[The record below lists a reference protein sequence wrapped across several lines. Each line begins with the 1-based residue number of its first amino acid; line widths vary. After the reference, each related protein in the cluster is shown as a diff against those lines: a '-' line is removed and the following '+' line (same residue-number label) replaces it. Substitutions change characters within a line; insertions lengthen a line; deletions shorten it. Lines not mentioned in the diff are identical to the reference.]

1 MANGTSAPC
10 SCARLAPENS
20 IRAKEDSIKAKIVAK
35 LAGRN
40 PVSANPSPCVRQTIG
55 RVSGLLLNANLR
67 IQITDH
73 YLSDP
78 RSCQTSR
85 ANPTRLMLTTSTQV
99 PFTLRCKSQKIIT
112 CFCGESYLIFF
123 RLSLHEPR

>member
-10 SCARLAPENS
+10 SCAQLAPENS

-35 LAGRN
+35 LARRN
-40 PVSANPSPCVRQTIG
+40 PVSANPSPCVRQTIR

-67 IQITDH
+67 IRITDH
-73 YLSDP
+73 YFSDP

-85 ANPTRLMLTTSTQV
+85 ANSTSLFDDV
-99 PFTLRCKSQKIIT
+99 DS
-112 CFCGESYLIFF
+112 G
-123 RLSLHEPR
+123 SLHVAVQESKN

>member
-35 LAGRN
+35 LARQN
-40 PVSANPSPCVRQTIG
+40 PVSANPSPYVRQTIG
-55 RVSGLLLNANLR
+55 RVDGLLLSANLR
-67 IQITDH
+67 IRITDH

-78 RSCQTSR
+78 RSCQTKL
-85 ANPTRLMLTTSTQV
+85 PDV
-99 PFTLRCKSQKIIT
+99 
-112 CFCGESYLIFF
+112 ESELDQSDVDDVD
-123 RLSLHEPR
+123 LSSLHVAVQES